1 MLDHHVAASAII
13 AKPVPISPDK
23 AALAY
28 LKASGTRAISVVKVD
43 GVAAF
48 RVGTRNKPN
57 ATVVF
62 WIATVNAKRVVKC
75 ARRLAGK
82 NQNIDDAVV
91 SLKKAAT
98 ECRATLTPHDTAIS
112 RAADAARRLNEYVS
126 SVRGT
131 GMLRE
136 FKRAFKVRRET
147 AMAAGRGF
155 MPYKTAM
162 SRLRLALVPLL
173 QTGGKPAIG
182 ASLFAQVFDS

>member
-1 MLDHHVAASAII
+1 MLDHLAATV
-13 AKPVPISPDK
+13 AKPVSGSPDTR

-28 LKASGTRAISVVKVD
+28 LKASGARAISVVEVD

-48 RVGTRNKPN
+48 RVGTRNNPN
-57 ATVVF
+57 ATIVF
-62 WIATVNAKRVVKC
+62 WIATVNAKPVVKC
-75 ARRLAGK
+75 AQRLAGV

-112 RAADAARRLNEYVS
+112 RAAGAARRLDEYLS
-126 SVRGT
+126 SVRGAGT
-131 GMLRE
+131 LRE
-136 FKRAFKVRRET
+136 FKRAFTVRREA

-155 MPYKTAM
+155 MPYKIAM

-173 QTGGKPAIG
+173 QNGGKPAVG
-182 ASLFAQVFDS
+182 ASLFATVFDS